1 MSRLI
6 QVTRHVILFA
16 WFESLNNNFFIELL
30 MKKELQALTLVGP
43 TSTKTPSTSY
53 TTPSQPTIYETEWT
67 MVTNRTFASL
77 FCSLFVWW
85 IRFNTLIWNSPLT
98 NLVPK

>member
-43 TSTKTPSTSY
+43 TR
-53 TTPSQPTIYETEWT
+53 E
-67 MVTNRTFASL
+67 
-77 FCSLFVWW
+77 
-85 IRFNTLIWNSPLT
+85 
-98 NLVPK
+98 NLVQDPLALAVQHLHNPLYMKRNGRW